1 VVSVAAATPAFAA
14 CSGTTNL
21 SGTTISGSSTQDTNK
36 KGYTITL
43 TVDLV
48 NSGQA
53 TNALTVVGSS
63 SVGTIDTFE
72 SIGNVNTHW
81 QHPSGGH
88 TETLVAP
95 TQVQCS
101 ATPTRVVFTVHVT
114 VPMNAARPTIT
125 LNFTSTGG
133 TGVVKTF

>member
-1 VVSVAAATPAFAA
+1 VAAATPAFAA

-21 SGTTISGSSTQDTNK
+21 TGTTMSGAFTQDTNT

-43 TVDLV
+43 TVNLV

-53 TNALTVVGSS
+53 TNALTVVASASSGS
-63 SVGTIDTFE
+63 IDTFA
-72 SIGNVNTHW
+72 SDGNVNTHW
-81 QHPSGGH
+81 VHPTGGGH

-95 TQVQCS
+95 SQVACS
-101 ATPTRVVFTVHVT
+101 ATPTQVVFTLHVT
-114 VPMNAARPTIT
+114 VAKDAPRPTIT